1 MLTINLETKT
11 LKDKNK
17 TLIDNGI
24 PVNGYIISSE
34 PITFERL
41 EELYHIYKHSVPNT
55 IKYKKQYFKALDS
68 NQLDTKD
75 LITGANRQIAK
86 ENLELAIL
94 IGVLNGSLIWP
105 NENQWFWQSEKD
117 KDFVLLKKWIVI

>member
-34 PITFERL
+34 PITFEQL

>member
-17 TLIDNGI
+17 ILIDNGI
-24 PVNGYIISSE
+24 PVNGYVISSE
-34 PITFERL
+34 PITFEQL